1 MARRAATA
9 TARSPA
15 QRRTSRT
22 RPVRRASGPSVRGGV
37 VALPGRLLPAPFRR
51 GARARG
57 GQLLDALLRG
67 QGWIALVG
75 VLLVGIVFFNVDL
88 LQLNRNI
95 AGTTSRSAEVRRE
108 NARLR
113 LQLARLASTERIQKA
128 AADRGLVLPAPGDV
142 RYLRARPGVDGRHA
156 ARRVTAPKDG
166 AVAEAQPSEPQQP
179 APAAPTA
186 GTPVAQQPPGTQP
199 TAGAAP
205 QAQTAPAAPQP
216 QVAQPAPAAPQ
227 ATPGAGAPAR

>member
-1 MARRAATA
+1 M
-9 TARSPA
+9 
-15 QRRTSRT
+15 
-22 RPVRRASGPSVRGGV
+22 SGPSVRGGV
-37 VALPGRLLPAPFRR
+37 VALPGRLLPAPLRR

-57 GQLLDALLRG
+57 GQVLDALLRG
-67 QGWIALVG
+67 RGWIVLVG

-142 RYLRARPGVDGRHA
+142 RYLRTRPGLDGRRA
-156 ARRVTAPKDG
+156 ARRVTAPKEG
-166 AVAEAQPSEPQQP
+166 ALAESTPTPQQTTP
-179 APAAPTA
+179 VTPTA
-186 GTPVAQQPPGTQP
+186 GTPAAQQPAATQP
-199 TAGAAP
+199 ATGTTP
-205 QAQTAPAAPQP
+205 QAQTAPVTPQP
-216 QVAQPAPAAPQ
+216 QATQPAPAAPQ
-227 ATPGAGAPAR
+227 AAPVTGAPVR

>member
-9 TARSPA
+9 AARSPA
-15 QRRTSRT
+15 ERRTSRT
-22 RPVRRASGPSVRGGV
+22 RPVRRASGPAVRGGA
-37 VALPGRLLPAPFRR
+37 VALPGRLLPAPLRR

-95 AGTTSRSAEVRRE
+95 AGTTSRSAEMRRE

-166 AVAEAQPSEPQQP
+166 ALAEAMPSEPQQP
-179 APAAPTA
+179 A
-186 GTPVAQQPPGTQP
+186 PVAQQPPGTQP